1 MDLRPSPS
9 GPALLPRASRS
20 RRRRALISLTPL
32 VDVVLILLVFF
43 MVASSFRDWRAIT
56 LDAGVSGGNGA
67 SARMEGAL
75 LVEVLPGGVRLS
87 GEPVS
92 LELLAT
98 RVRRHAT
105 QRPDLRVLIEPA
117 PGVGLQET
125 VHVIDALRSSGVS
138 GLSLIRGS

>member
-1 MDLRPSPS
+1 MHPHSSRCA
-9 GPALLPRASRS
+9 PALLPPASRP

-56 LDAGVSGGNGA
+56 LDSGVSGGNGA
-67 SARMEGAL
+67 SPRMEGAL
-75 LVEVLPGGVRLS
+75 LVEVLPDGVRLS

-92 LELLAT
+92 LELLRT
-98 RVRRHAT
+98 RVRGHTAK
-105 QRPDLRVLIEPA
+105 RPDLRVLIEPS

-125 VHVIDALRSSGVS
+125 VHVIDALRESGVS

>member
-1 MDLRPSPS
+1 MDLHPSPS
-9 GPALLPRASRS
+9 EAALLSPASRS

-56 LDAGVSGGNGA
+56 LDSAVSGGNGE
-67 SARMEGAL
+67 SAQMEGAL

-92 LELLAT
+92 LELLVT
-98 RVRRHAT
+98 RVRRHAAK
-105 QRPDLRVLIEPA
+105 RPDLRVLIEPA
-117 PGVGLQET
+117 PGVVLQET
-125 VHVIDALRSSGVS
+125 VHVIDALRATGVT

>member
-9 GPALLPRASRS
+9 GPALLPPASRS

-56 LDAGVSGGNGA
+56 LDSGLSGGTGA
-67 SARMEGAL
+67 STRMEGAL

-92 LELLAT
+92 LEVLAT
-98 RVRRHAT
+98 RVRRHAAK
-105 QRPDLRVLIEPA
+105 RPDLRVLIEPA
-117 PGVGLQET
+117 PGVELQET
-125 VHVIDALRSSGVS
+125 VHVIDALRASGVA

>member
-9 GPALLPRASRS
+9 GPALLPPASRS

-43 MVASSFRDWRAIT
+43 MVATSFRDWRAIT
-56 LDAGVSGGNGA
+56 LDSGVSGGNGA
-67 SARMEGAL
+67 STRMEGAL

-98 RVRRHAT
+98 RVRRHAAK
-105 QRPDLRVLIEPA
+105 RPDLRVLIEPA
-117 PGVGLQET
+117 PGVVLQDT
-125 VHVIDALRSSGVS
+125 VHVIDALRASGVT
-138 GLSLIRGS
+138 GLALIRGS

>member
-1 MDLRPSPS
+1 MHPSPS
-9 GPALLPRASRS
+9 QTALLPPASRP

-43 MVASSFRDWRAIT
+43 MVASSFRDWRAIA
-56 LDAGVSGGNGA
+56 LHSGVSGGNGTTTQ
-67 SARMEGAL
+67 MEGAL

-98 RVRRHAT
+98 RVRRHAAK
-105 QRPDLRVLIEPA
+105 RPDLRVLIRPA
-117 PGVGLQET
+117 PGVVLQET
-125 VHVIDALRSSGVS
+125 VHVLDALRGTGVT
-138 GLSLIRGS
+138 GLSLIRGP

>member
-1 MDLRPSPS
+1 MDLHPSPS
-9 GPALLPRASRS
+9 EPALLPPASRP

-56 LDAGVSGGNGA
+56 LDSGVSGGNGT
-67 SARMEGAL
+67 STRMEGAL

-98 RVRRHAT
+98 RVRRHAAK
-105 QRPDLRVLIEPA
+105 RPDLRVLIEPA

-125 VHVIDALRSSGVS
+125 VHVIDALRASGIS